1 MEAEQNIAT
10 VDAFSKNLLS
20 SQTHAKTAEDSVA
33 DEGRE
38 QFSTAGYDQV
48 DGREDTLC
56 GATPSSLV
64 HTRTSPASLSGMTPV
79 KAPSSP
85 NPVNL
90 AEKYSVR
97 KIPSFKPDD
106 NVPADSDDEDEDSLL
121 NEQSTYEIQRIP
133 SFNPKKAGTTNNEEQ
148 KMSTIAGNV
157 VDTNTEDAKED
168 HSVAAPSVAGQS
180 VAGQSVS
187 SRRWRTMHDGQ
198 SRGRSSSR
206 GRSRSA
212 SRGRQRMQI
221 YDKGEKKSEP
231 KEPSESKVAKAI
243 GGFLRTK
250 SRSKSRS
257 RSKSATRRQLGTPA
271 RGEVSVV
278 SKSRKQRLPPSNSAS
293 RRSVARSD
301 MASEPGVI
309 WVGSESTKRPES
321 AFNMMHDEGSMLSA
335 DSQEIYAIRQ
345 LTSAKSA
352 RSKSTIGASVVGASS
367 VAAASV
373 AAASMN
379 KSMAK
384 SQKSMSMKAGTIGQ
398 STKKSS
404 TIAMDNNTMFTSS
417 KTNGLS
423 YVEEFTEESVDSD
436 DEMTMDTYANFTV
449 EPTQQTFEDDDEDE
463 TTLKVEEENDSDDDD
478 DDDDESDLET
488 KTFGLGFTSV
498 AGGKSARTLKT
509 NVSDVSG
516 SFDDD
521 EKLGKMDKAAEESV
535 QEPAAI
541 EAAKQRERKAALEAK
556 KKKKRI
562 FKMGTG
568 LGKATVRETVKTE
581 VTKKGAKN
589 RKILGRSANMKTSK
603 MKSTGVK
610 LPKKKAV
617 KKKRGV
623 QLRTIRLT
631 GDVDV
636 DDIVP
641 RKGDPGVK
649 GEC

>member
-1 MEAEQNIAT
+1 MEAEQTIAT

-20 SQTHAKTAEDSVA
+20 SQTHAKTAEVSVV

-48 DGREDTLC
+48 DGREDTLR

-90 AEKYSVR
+90 AEKYNVCR
-97 KIPSFKPDD
+97 IPSFKPDD

-133 SFNPKKAGTTNNEEQ
+133 SFNPKKTNNEEQ
-148 KMSTIAGNV
+148 EKSTIAGIM
-157 VDTNTEDAKED
+157 VDTNTEDTKED
-168 HSVAAPSVAGQS
+168 HSVVAPSVAGQS
-180 VAGQSVS
+180 VSGQSIS

-221 YDKGEKKSEP
+221 YDKGEKKSES

-257 RSKSATRRQLGTPA
+257 RSKSAARRQLGTPA
-271 RGEVSVV
+271 RGEASVV
-278 SKSRKQRLPPSNSAS
+278 SKSRKQRLPPSGSAS

-321 AFNMMHDEGSMLSA
+321 ALNMTYDEGSMLSA

-345 LTSAKSA
+345 LTSTKSV
-352 RSKSTIGASVVGASS
+352 RSKSTIGASVVGATS

-384 SQKSMSMKAGTIGQ
+384 SEKSMSMKAGTIGQ

-463 TTLKVEEENDSDDDD
+463 TTLKVEEENDSADE

-521 EKLGKMDKAAEESV
+521 EKLGKMDKAAEEYV

-589 RKILGRSANMKTSK
+589 RKILGRSPNMKTSK

-610 LPKKKAV
+610 LPKKKVV

>member
-1 MEAEQNIAT
+1 MEAEQNVAS

-20 SQTHAKTAEDSVA
+20 SQTNAKTAKDSFVVED
-33 DEGRE
+33 RE
-38 QFSTAGYDQV
+38 QFSTSGYDQV
-48 DGREDTLC
+48 DGREDTLR
-56 GATPSSLV
+56 GTTPSSLV
-64 HTRTSPASLSGMTPV
+64 HTRTSPASLSGATPV
-79 KAPSSP
+79 KAPSTP
-85 NPVNL
+85 NPVHL
-90 AEKYSVR
+90 AEKYSVCR
-97 KIPSFKPDD
+97 IPSFKPDND
-106 NVPADSDDEDEDSLL
+106 IPADSDDEDEDSLL

-133 SFNPKKAGTTNNEEQ
+133 SFNPKKAGTQNNEEQ
-148 KMSTIAGNV
+148 KMSTIAGNLD
-157 VDTNTEDAKED
+157 DTNTEKAKED
-168 HSVAAPSVAGQS
+168 QSVAVSSVAGQS
-180 VAGQSVS
+180 VAGQSIS
-187 SRRWRTMHDGQ
+187 SRRWRTMHDGE

-221 YDKGEKKSEP
+221 YDKVEKKSEP
-231 KEPSESKVAKAI
+231 KEPSESKLAKAI

-271 RGEVSVV
+271 RGEASVV
-278 SKSRKQRLPPSNSAS
+278 SKSRKQRLPPSGSAS

-321 AFNMMHDEGSMLSA
+321 ALNMMYDEGSMLSA

-345 LTSAKSA
+345 LTSAKST
-352 RSKSTIGASVVGASS
+352 RSKSTIGASVVGAPS

-379 KSMAK
+379 KSMAR
-384 SQKSMSMKAGTIGQ
+384 SEKSMSMKAVTIGQ

-449 EPTQQTFEDDDEDE
+449 EPTQRFEDDEDDEDE
-463 TTLKVEEENDSDDDD
+463 TTLKVEEENDSDDE
-478 DDDDESDLET
+478 DDDESDLET

-498 AGGKSARTLKT
+498 TGGKSVRTLKT

-521 EKLGKMDKAAEESV
+521 EKLGKMDKAADETV

-589 RKILGRSANMKTSK
+589 RKILGKSANMKTSK

-610 LPKKKAV
+610 LPKKKVV
-617 KKKRGV
+617 KKRRGV
-623 QLRTIRLT
+623 QLRTIRLS

-636 DDIVP
+636 DDLVP

>member
-1 MEAEQNIAT
+1 MEAEQNVAS

-20 SQTHAKTAEDSVA
+20 SQTNAKTAKDSFVVED
-33 DEGRE
+33 RE
-38 QFSTAGYDQV
+38 QFSTSGYDQV
-48 DGREDTLC
+48 DGREDTLR
-56 GATPSSLV
+56 GTTPSSLV
-64 HTRTSPASLSGMTPV
+64 HTRTSPASLSGATPV
-79 KAPSSP
+79 KAPSTP
-85 NPVNL
+85 NPVHL
-90 AEKYSVR
+90 AEKYSVCR
-97 KIPSFKPDD
+97 IPSFKPDND
-106 NVPADSDDEDEDSLL
+106 IPADSDDEDEDSLL

-133 SFNPKKAGTTNNEEQ
+133 SFNPKKAGTQNNEEQ
-148 KMSTIAGNV
+148 KMSTIAGNLD
-157 VDTNTEDAKED
+157 DTNTEKAKED
-168 HSVAAPSVAGQS
+168 QSVAVSSVAGQS
-180 VAGQSVS
+180 VAGQSIS
-187 SRRWRTMHDGQ
+187 SRRWRTMHDGE

-221 YDKGEKKSEP
+221 YDKVEKKSEP
-231 KEPSESKVAKAI
+231 KEPSESKLAKAI

-271 RGEVSVV
+271 RGEASVV
-278 SKSRKQRLPPSNSAS
+278 SKSRKQRLPPSGSAS

-321 AFNMMHDEGSMLSA
+321 ALNMMYDEGSMLSA

-345 LTSAKSA
+345 LTSAKST
-352 RSKSTIGASVVGASS
+352 RSKSTIGASVVGAPS

-379 KSMAK
+379 KSMAR
-384 SQKSMSMKAGTIGQ
+384 SEKSMSMKAGTIGQ

-449 EPTQQTFEDDDEDE
+449 EPTQRFEDDEDDEDE
-463 TTLKVEEENDSDDDD
+463 TTLKVEEENDSDDE
-478 DDDDESDLET
+478 DDDESDLET

-498 AGGKSARTLKT
+498 AGGKSVRTLKT

-521 EKLGKMDKAAEESV
+521 EKLGKMDKAADETV

-589 RKILGRSANMKTSK
+589 RNILGRSANMKTSK

-610 LPKKKAV
+610 LPKKKVV
-617 KKKRGV
+617 KKRRGV
-623 QLRTIRLT
+623 QLRTIRLS